1 MANRPKQT
9 PHVAGTSP
17 VSAFPAV
24 GGDADDAMSEEQA
37 VILRDLALKA
47 GEPYDGNLSRAQA
60 DARIE
65 ALRAQLGEDGR

>member
-9 PHVAGTSP
+9 PKIVGKSP

-24 GGDADDAMSEEQA
+24 GTDADDAMSEKQA

-47 GEPYDGNLSRAQA
+47 GEPYEGNLTRAQA
-60 DARIE
+60 DERIE
-65 ALRAQLGEDGR
+65 ALRAQLKE